1 MAITKAPLLKFCSRK
16 KCLAELTGT
25 LATVHFASL
34 MLESSPSNGGIFGEI
49 SGNLVFHF
57 RSAASAPAVHHS
69 RDTPNAHGMGIRE
82 LTGSLLSNTERA
94 SVYACSEKRS
104 TVFQMGWFCG
114 GKTEYH
120 SFLQK
125 SCTSW
130 PICKRRNCPLANRSR
145 STQFLQ
151 ETVILCFAS
160 TKPPHLEHS

>member
-34 MLESSPSNGGIFGEI
+34 MLESSPSNRGIFGEI

-57 RSAASAPAVHHS
+57 RSAASALAVHHS

-82 LTGSLLSNTERA
+82 LTGSSLSNTERA

-114 GKTEYH
+114 
-120 SFLQK
+120 
-125 SCTSW
+125 
-130 PICKRRNCPLANRSR
+130 
-145 STQFLQ
+145 
-151 ETVILCFAS
+151 VD
-160 TKPPHLEHS
+160 